1 MGVLLLSH
9 SWNPH
14 LLAQCALKF
23 DLLCPNICMR
33 WGLSPNIILHIPTLI
48 SRKILFGRSGTKK
61 IKESRHPKWR
71 ENAYRCSHS
80 YIYNHNYNY
89 RLDLLFRGM
98 SYQRGR
104 VYPGKSWIFS
114 SRFPGNFSL
123 YYSNFRFHG
132 NSRVPRKKNKREIGN
147 PNQRGVGKTRY
158 FPTLCTVI
166 AATTVLFAFIGLNK
180 LY

>member
-114 SRFPGNFSL
+114 SRFPGIFSL
-123 YYSNFRFHG
+123 NFPWNSGNEAFYSRNIGNFTYHFYSKFRFPG
-132 NSRVPRKKNKREIGN
+132 ISR
-147 PNQRGVGKTRY
+147 
-158 FPTLCTVI
+158 
-166 AATTVLFAFIGLNK
+166 
-180 LY
+180 